1 MNKKKS
7 HSSSKQNH
15 HRRQTSAVKT
25 RKELNDLCVQVFHM
39 SCDPAY
45 DTQLWDYYMNI
56 APSLILISYYS
67 SNLQLMK
74 TNQSKQ
80 SRGVGQFMGWL
91 KENDVNV
98 DGASI
103 VGFTGYDLGLKAER
117 DFLENEL
124 ILEIPRKLIFSTQ
137 TAAPEL
143 ESFQRDP
150 LVQQMPQV
158 ALAIALL
165 VEKYKENSK
174 WKPYFDILPTS
185 YNTVL
190 YMNLFEMKKLKGSLT
205 LEVAL
210 KQVRNITRQYTY
222 FNRVFQNGNDAVS
235 NLLRDIFSY
244 DDYIWAVSTV
254 MTRQNLIPSEDGS
267 SMIHALIPM
276 WDMCNHEEGRITTG
290 FNTTSDCCECYAMRN
305 FKKGEQI
312 FISYGSRTNSDFL
325 VHSGFVCL
333 ENKKD
338 GVRIPLGIS
347 TSDPLRKERIE
358 LLDKLGLPATGKF
371 LLEAGTVPI
380 SDSLLAFLRV
390 FNMRKAELT
399 HWLKSDKVTDLKHID
414 CALDTIVEESVMKFL
429 LDRLK
434 LLLAKYPST
443 IEEDLEKLN
452 TRLPKMQRLIVQLRV
467 SEMKILLNALDYVKQ
482 WLKV

>member
-7 HSSSKQNH
+7 HSSSKQNYH
-15 HRRQTSAVKT
+15 QRQTSVVKA
-25 RKELNDLCVQVFHM
+25 RKKLNALCDQVFHM

-45 DTQLWDYYMNI
+45 DTQLWDYYMNVT
-56 APSLILISYYS
+56 PSLILITY
-67 SNLQLMK
+67 NTNFLQPMK
-74 TNQSKQ
+74 IKLSKQ
-80 SRGVGQFMGWL
+80 SRGVGQFMSWL

-103 VGFTGYDLGLKAER
+103 VGFAGYDLGLRAER
-117 DFLENEL
+117 DFLENEP

-150 LVQQMPQV
+150 LIQQMPQV

-165 VEKYKENSK
+165 IEKYKENSK

-190 YMNLFEMKKLKGSLT
+190 YMNLLEMKELKGSLT
-205 LEVAL
+205 LETAL

-222 FNRVFQNGNDAVS
+222 FNRVFQNGDDAVS
-235 NLLRDIFSY
+235 NLLRDFFSY

-290 FNTTSDCCECYAMRN
+290 FNTTSDCCECYAMRD

-338 GVRIPLGIS
+338 GVRLPLGIS
-347 TSDPLRKERIE
+347 KSDPLRKERIE
-358 LLDKLGLPATGKF
+358 LLEKLGLPATGDF
-371 LLEAGTVPI
+371 LLKAGTEPI

-390 FNMRKAELT
+390 FNMRKIELT
-399 HWLKSDKVTDLKHID
+399 HWLKSDKVTDLKHVD
-414 CALDTIVEESVMKFL
+414 CALDTIVEENVMKFL

-434 LLLAKYPST
+434 LLIAKYPST

-467 SEMKILLNALDYVKQ
+467 SEMKILLNALDYVGQ

>member
-15 HRRQTSAVKT
+15 HRRQTSTVKM
-25 RKELNDLCVQVFHM
+25 KKQLNDLCDRVFHM

-45 DTQLWDYYMNI
+45 NTQLWDYCLYI
-56 APSLILISYYS
+56 APNVMLISYYS
-67 SNLQLMK
+67 ACLLPMK

-80 SRGVGQFMGWL
+80 SRGVGQFMEWL

-117 DFLENEL
+117 DFIENEL

-150 LVQQMPQV
+150 LIQQMPQV

-165 VEKYKENSK
+165 IEKYKENSK
-174 WKPYFDILPTS
+174 WKPYIDILPTR

-190 YMNLFEMKKLKGSLT
+190 YMNLTEMSKLKGTLT
-205 LEVAL
+205 LETAL
-210 KQVRNITRQYTY
+210 RQVRNITRQYTY
-222 FNRVFQNGNDAVS
+222 FYRVFQNGNDAVS
-235 NLLRDIFSY
+235 NMLKDMFAY

-276 WDMCNHEEGRITTG
+276 WDMCNHEEGKITTG

-347 TSDPLRKERIE
+347 ASDPLRNERIE
-358 LLDKLGLPATGKF
+358 LLDKLGLPVTGKF
-371 LLEAGTVPI
+371 LLEAGTEPI

-390 FNMRKAELT
+390 FNMRKADLT
-399 HWLKSDKVTDLKHID
+399 RWLKSDKVTDLKHVD
-414 CALDTIVEESVMKFL
+414 CALDTIVEENVMKFL

-443 IEEDLEKLN
+443 LEEDLEKLN
-452 TRLPKMQRLIVQLRV
+452 TRLPKRQRLIVQLRV